1 MTGRPPA
8 SVLHIL
14 GMLSCLVVLAACSDN
29 GSGGTDEKATDEPPF
44 FVADR
49 SATGPLTLDELQID
63 IPDDVER
70 WMTDSKKACF
80 LDAVERRAIEAGDP
94 ADVDPDDFPYWGG
107 KVSRE
112 DWSQH
117 DSYMQ
122 RVLLAQAVVSWAMM
136 DC

>member
-1 MTGRPPA
+1 MSSRI
-8 SVLHIL
+8 SVTALRTVS
-14 GMLSCLVVLAACSDN
+14 MLSCLVILTACSDTVS
-29 GSGGTDEKATDEPPF
+29 SGADDEASDEAPF

-49 SATGPLTLDELQID
+49 NATGPLTLNELQID

-80 LDAVERRAIEAGDP
+80 FDAVERRAIEAGDP
-94 ADVDPDDFPYWGG
+94 ADIDPDDFPYWGG
-107 KVSRE
+107 EVSRD

-117 DSYMQ
+117 SSYMQ
-122 RVLLAQAVVSWAMM
+122 RVLLAQGIVSWAMM